1 MNVAQMSNVDNDMNE
16 FFGLT
21 KAKKVGN
28 VRQKNN
34 QSPSARKYRAKSHA
48 REIALK
54 KEKEQAKKRT
64 KSTNSTSTVNASNMG
79 NFDILG
85 QIDTSNY
92 HEPSDNNTTDG
103 MDALKVRKLFVLHQ
117 M

>member
-1 MNVAQMSNVDNDMNE
+1 M
-16 FFGLT
+16 
-21 KAKKVGN
+21 
-28 VRQKNN
+28 
-34 QSPSARKYRAKSHA
+34 
-48 REIALK
+48 ALK

-79 NFDILG
+79 NFDIIG

-103 MDALKVRKLFVLHQ
+103 MDALKITSEQEVKWRMEEKRDRCSSDKNWNSKALRKNGRNFCPRRYNDQ
-117 M
+117 RIRGITSN